1 LFLRECSFV
10 KDYST
15 LLAFELLFKELS
27 KTFETDLTYSIKKW
41 MGIFRED
48 LELLKR
54 EILMLD
60 EDIMLANYKVD
71 RVYYLSENYIED
83 LMTKTFDP
91 DKIKPDMDG
100 KIKVYAGKIKDIL
113 QDDFKNPFDYGK

>member
-1 LFLRECSFV
+1 
-10 KDYST
+10 
-15 LLAFELLFKELS
+15 
-27 KTFETDLTYSIKKW
+27 